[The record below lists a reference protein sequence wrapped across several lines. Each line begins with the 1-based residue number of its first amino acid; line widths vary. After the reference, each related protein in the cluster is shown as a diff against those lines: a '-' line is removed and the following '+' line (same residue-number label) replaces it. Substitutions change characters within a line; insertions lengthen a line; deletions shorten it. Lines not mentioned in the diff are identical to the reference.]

1 MQEQVEEQTKNLAVN
16 TTKLTGRAMWAAFR
30 AYLRW
35 RKEHK
40 AMKNV
45 EEDIVTGKMSLK
57 ELVGQGQGVNSAEIA
72 DGSFKDF
79 IKCAKQVGVDYA
91 ITKDKS
97 LDPPRYTVFF
107 KARDADALQEVMNRY
122 AKRTMNREKRPS
134 VLKQLNKLKEKV
146 ALIPR
151 KVKDRTKQKE
161 HSL

>member
-1 MQEQVEEQTKNLAVN
+1 
-16 TTKLTGRAMWAAFR
+16 
-30 AYLRW
+30 
-35 RKEHK
+35 
-40 AMKNV
+40 MK
-45 EEDIVTGKMSLK
+45 DCPY
-57 ELVGQGQGVNSAEIA
+57 
-72 DGSFKDF
+72 F
-79 IKCAKQVGVDYA
+79 I
-91 ITKDKS
+91 
-97 LDPPRYTVFF
+97 LYTVFF